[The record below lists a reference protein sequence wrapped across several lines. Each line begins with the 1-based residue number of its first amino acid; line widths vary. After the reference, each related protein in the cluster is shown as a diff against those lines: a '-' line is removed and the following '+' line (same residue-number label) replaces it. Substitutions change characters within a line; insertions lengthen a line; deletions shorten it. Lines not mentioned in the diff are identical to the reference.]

1 MDLYY
6 SNTSSA
12 NRSVLMVAKALG
24 LKLNVKVLNVQR
36 GDQLKPEFVRINP
49 QHTVPTLV
57 DNGFALWEA
66 RAILTY
72 LVEKYAKTD
81 SLYPKDPKQRALV
94 NQRLYFDIGTLN
106 QSFMDYYYPIFHSKP
121 ADPEA
126 FKKVESAFGFLDIFL
141 EGQEFVAGK
150 QLTLAD
156 ISILATVS
164 TFDIFKFDIKKY
176 PNVDR
181 WYTNTKKV
189 TPGWEENW
197 KSLTDMKAALDSYQ
211 QQSKK

>member
-12 NRSVLMVAKALG
+12 NRSVLMK
-24 LKLNVKVLNVQR
+24 
-36 GDQLKPEFVRINP
+36 D
-49 QHTVPTLV
+49 
-57 DNGFALWEA
+57 GFALPQGSEA
-66 RAILTY
+66 
-72 LVEKYAKTD
+72 K
-81 SLYPKDPKQRALV
+81 SC
-94 NQRLYFDIGTLN
+94 
-106 QSFMDYYYPIFHSKP
+106 

-126 FKKVESAFGFLDIFL
+126 FKKVESAFEFLDIFL

-150 QLTLAD
+150 HLTLAD

-164 TFDIFKFDIKKY
+164 TFDIFQFDIKKY

-211 QQSKK
+211 KQSKKQ